1 MKLELVSSFNDKLPK
16 NFAKINI
23 EYNDSKDEIKELIE
37 YIEKFNESIF
47 LKTNYILEEILL
59 KDIIC
64 FYSENKNNYCQVK
77 NKIYQIKSRL
87 YEIEKLSTDFMRI
100 SKNCIVNINHIE
112 NFDVSKTGSIK
123 INLDNGSFR
132 IVSRRKIRDVIDF
145 LDERMKWFMKKS
157 IFFILAFFIFYS
169 IYTCMEYFIVNCLGM
184 KLVLKELLKECF
196 FQCIAYYVLIIVIIF
211 IVNYIF
217 TIFIA
222 KKLNIKINLL
232 KEERGKN
239 KDEK

>member
-16 NFAKINI
+16 KSIKISI
-23 EYNDSKDEIKELIE
+23 EYNDSKDEIKELIK
-37 YIEKFNESIF
+37 YVEKFNESIF

-145 LDERMKWFMKKS
+145 LDERMK
-157 IFFILAFFIFYS
+157 
-169 IYTCMEYFIVNCLGM
+169 
-184 KLVLKELLKECF
+184 
-196 FQCIAYYVLIIVIIF
+196 
-211 IVNYIF
+211 
-217 TIFIA
+217 
-222 KKLNIKINLL
+222 
-232 KEERGKN
+232 
-239 KDEK
+239 

>member
-77 NKIYQIKSRL
+77 NKIYQI
-87 YEIEKLSTDFMRI
+87 
-100 SKNCIVNINHIE
+100 
-112 NFDVSKTGSIK
+112 
-123 INLDNGSFR
+123 
-132 IVSRRKIRDVIDF
+132 
-145 LDERMKWFMKKS
+145 
-157 IFFILAFFIFYS
+157 
-169 IYTCMEYFIVNCLGM
+169 
-184 KLVLKELLKECF
+184 
-196 FQCIAYYVLIIVIIF
+196 
-211 IVNYIF
+211 
-217 TIFIA
+217 
-222 KKLNIKINLL
+222 
-232 KEERGKN
+232 
-239 KDEK
+239 

>member
-16 NFAKINI
+16 KSIKISI
-23 EYNDSKDEIKELIE
+23 EYNDSKDEIKELIK
-37 YIEKFNESIF
+37 YVEKFNESIF

-112 NFDVSKTGSIK
+112 NFDVNKTGSIK

-145 LDERMKWFMKKS
+145 LDERMK
-157 IFFILAFFIFYS
+157 
-169 IYTCMEYFIVNCLGM
+169 
-184 KLVLKELLKECF
+184 
-196 FQCIAYYVLIIVIIF
+196 
-211 IVNYIF
+211 
-217 TIFIA
+217 
-222 KKLNIKINLL
+222 
-232 KEERGKN
+232 
-239 KDEK
+239 